1 MSTSSLNILSL
12 DSSTE
17 ACSIALLTQNNVIHQ
32 RFMLAPRE
40 HTQKILPAIHDVLKE
55 ADLNLPNIDVIVYGQ
70 GPGSF
75 TGVRIGIS
83 IAQGLAYGLDKK
95 MVGVSTLQA
104 MAQQALQTAQSESV
118 YAAIDA
124 RMGEVYFAH
133 YLNHEG
139 VMVLQDKEVVIT
151 PENLVETVKE
161 KQLHKNSLLVGT
173 GWAAYPLLQECFSM
187 CKLSDIIYPNAV
199 NMIDA
204 GKLLIEQNRAVAPEF
219 ATPVYLRD
227 TVTWKKLPGRE

>member
-1 MSTSSLNILSL
+1 MSSALNILCV

-17 ACSIALLTQNNVIHQ
+17 ACSVALLTKQQNIHQ

-40 HTQKILPAIHDVLKE
+40 HTQKILPTVNEVVKDAQLK
-55 ADLNLPNIDVIVYGQ
+55 LNDIDYIAYGQ

-83 IAQGLAYGLDKK
+83 IAQGLAFGLDVN
-95 MVGVSTLQA
+95 MIGVSTLQA
-104 MAQQALQTAQSESV
+104 MAQQAHSNDNNCKSV

-124 RMGEVYFAH
+124 RMGEIYFAH
-133 YLNHEG
+133 YIEVSG
-139 VMVLQDKEVVIT
+139 VMTLQNNEVVIK
-151 PENLVETVKE
+151 PQ
-161 KQLHKNSLLVGT
+161 QLIEQITNSEIVSDSILVGT
-173 GWAAYPLLQECFSM
+173 GWNAYPTLLSCFTSAS
-187 CKLSDIIYPNAV
+187 LSEIVYPNAEF
-199 NMIDA
+199 MLILA
-204 GKLLIEQNRAVAPEF
+204 QQLIEKDKAVEPEL

>member
-1 MSTSSLNILSL
+1 MSSTLNILCI

-17 ACSIALLTQNNVIHQ
+17 ACSVALITKQQNIHH

-40 HTQKILPAIHDVLKE
+40 HTQKILPTVDDVVKE
-55 ADLNLPNIDVIVYGQ
+55 AGLTLSDLDYIAYGR

-83 IAQGLAYGLDKK
+83 IAQGLAFGLDLK

-104 MAQQALQTAQSESV
+104 MAQQALQENPACESV

-124 RMGEVYFAH
+124 RMGEIYFAH
-133 YLNHEG
+133 YINVDG
-139 VMVLQDKEVVIT
+139 QMSLQGIEVVIK
-151 PENLVETVKE
+151 PELLIEQQQTIIE
-161 KQLHKNSLLVGT
+161 NSILVGT
-173 GWAAYPLLQECFSM
+173 GWQAYPELLAHFSGTSI
-187 CKLSDIIYPNAV
+187 LSDILYPNSSFMLSAAAQFIDQDEAV
-199 NMIDA
+199 
-204 GKLLIEQNRAVAPEF
+204 EPEL

>member
-1 MSTSSLNILSL
+1 MNKSSLNLLCI

-17 ACSIALLTQNNVIHQ
+17 ACSVAVLTEAKQAN

-40 HTQKILPAIHDVLKE
+40 HTQKILPTIEQVMEE
-55 ADLNLPNIDVIVYGQ
+55 ASTSLSDIDYVVYGQ

-83 IAQGLAYGLDKK
+83 IAQGLAFGIDKK

-104 MAQQALQTAQSESV
+104 MAQQAYSDTFCESV

-133 YLNHEG
+133 YQVKDE
-139 VMVLQDKEVVIT
+139 VMCLVGQERVIK
-151 PENLVETVKE
+151 PELLIEQYQQENKIQETAK
-161 KQLHKNSLLVGT
+161 LVGT
-173 GWAAYPLLQECFSM
+173 GWDAYAELRSCFKSCEQSSVLYPDAAFMFAQAKQKIE
-187 CKLSDIIYPNAV
+187 
-199 NMIDA
+199 A
-204 GKLLIEQNRAVAPEF
+204 GSSTQADSV
-219 ATPVYLRD
+219 TPVYLRD

>member
-1 MSTSSLNILSL
+1 MNSPLNLLCI

-17 ACSIALLTQNNVIHQ
+17 ACSVAVKTSQAQYQ

-40 HTQKILPAIHDVLKE
+40 HTQKILPSVEEVLKQ
-55 ADLNLPNIDVIVYGQ
+55 AQLKLAQLDYIVYGQ

-83 IAQGLAYGLDKK
+83 IAQGLAFGINKK

-104 MAQQALQTAQSESV
+104 MAQQCYQDEGCGNV

-133 YLNHEG
+133 YQVDEG
-139 VMVLQDKEVVIT
+139 VMTLVDKELVIK
-151 PENLVETVKE
+151 PELLIKRAEDE
-161 KQLHKNSLLVGT
+161 ESLQQPGKLVGT
-173 GWAAYPLLQECFSM
+173 GWDAYPALTSCFEHSS
-187 CKLSDIIYPNAV
+187 KSAVIYPDSAYMFAAAQQNITKQVVTEADAV
-199 NMIDA
+199 
-204 GKLLIEQNRAVAPEF
+204 
-219 ATPVYLRD
+219 TPVYLRD